1 MEEERGQHGLG
12 RVGAGQEEASPLE
25 TKQFLYGVVGGLPMG
40 HMNFLEIIFFL
51 INEHRGKETASG
63 DEVQMI
69 HSRAFPVRKLG
80 RRASESVA
88 F

>member
-12 RVGAGQEEASPLE
+12 RAGAGQEEASPLE

-63 DEVQMI
+63 DD
-69 HSRAFPVRKLG
+69 L
-80 RRASESVA
+80 ASSH
-88 F
+88 

>member
-51 INEHRGKETASG
+51 INEHRGKVTASG
-63 DEVQMI
+63 DD
-69 HSRAFPVRKLG
+69 L
-80 RRASESVA
+80 ASSH
-88 F
+88 